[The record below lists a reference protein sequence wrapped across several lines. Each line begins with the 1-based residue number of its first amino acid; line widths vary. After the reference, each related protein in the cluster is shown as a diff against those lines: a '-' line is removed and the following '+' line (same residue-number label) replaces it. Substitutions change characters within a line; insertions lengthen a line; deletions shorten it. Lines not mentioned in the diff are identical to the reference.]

1 MSDRVEKNEVEL
13 EENQAKT
20 KLKNFNFAAFI
31 MPHIWGIGNGVY
43 RGLLALIP
51 ILYPFV
57 GFYLG
62 FLETSLRFI
71 KNIKQRRNF
80 IKSKDAGRL
89 LLLCIL

>member
-51 ILYPFV
+51 ILYELNVQFTNV
-57 GFYLG
+57 RITYVDK
-62 FLETSLRFI
+62 EVI
-71 KNIKQRRNF
+71 E
-80 IKSKDAGRL
+80 
-89 LLLCIL
+89 